1 MRYSSRFFL
10 YLPVAV
16 VVLLFAAAAIYWHYA
31 AQALAQRLDAL
42 NGHAVAPGVTL
53 RFSSKDVG
61 GFPFRLDAVLEN
73 VSIEVARGRGP
84 VRWQAEHFA
93 AHALSYSPSQILFE
107 AAGKQRL
114 SWMSQNGEPHEFRFE
129 TGSTHA
135 SVVLREGRVA
145 RFDLDIVAARWEGG
159 DAARLQFHTRHDPHT
174 DTLDVVSSG
183 DLIHP
188 EASPL
193 GKEIR
198 SARLEGRF
206 VKAGALDPPLAGHQD
221 WRAALTRWRD
231 AGGAFAIDKLEA
243 AASGA
248 DVAANG
254 SLKLDAYN
262 RPEGALRTKMKLHP
276 FSLAVPAITTGDIG
290 NILLALTQLALSA
303 GKLELTAP
311 LTLKDGVARVSG
323 LPVADVDPLY

>member
-10 YLPVAV
+10 YLPVTI

-31 AQALAQRLDAL
+31 AQALEQRLDAL
-42 NGHAVAPGVTL
+42 NGHAVAPGITL
-53 RFSSKDVG
+53 RFASKEIG
-61 GFPFRLDAVLEN
+61 GFPFRLDAVLGN

-84 VRWQAEHFA
+84 VRWQAERFA
-93 AHALSYSPSQILFE
+93 AHALSYLPSQILFE
-107 AAGKQRL
+107 AAGKQLL
-114 SWMSQNGEPHEFRFE
+114 SWVAQDGAQRTLPFE

-159 DAARLQFHTRHDPHT
+159 DAARLQFHTRRDPSA
-174 DTLDVVSSG
+174 DALDIVASG

-198 SARLEGRF
+198 SARLAGRF
-206 VKAGALDPPLAGHQD
+206 VKAGALDPPLGGHQD

-231 AGGAFAIDKLEA
+231 AGGAFAIDRLEA
-243 AASGA
+243 SASGS
-248 DVAANG
+248 DIAANG
-254 SLKLDAYN
+254 SLRLDAYN
-262 RPEGALRTKMKLHP
+262 RPEGALRARMKLHP
-276 FSLAVPAITTGDIG
+276 FSLAVPAITKGDIG
-290 NILLALTQLALSA
+290 NILLALPQLAL
-303 GKLELTAP
+303 
-311 LTLKDGVARVSG
+311 
-323 LPVADVDPLY
+323 